1 MIIFSQMFKV
11 KWFIQILTIDLFNL
25 MWSSYLF
32 KTKFKID
39 EKFNAKG
46 KQNNEII
53 LQKIIDKII
62 TF

>member
-1 MIIFSQMFKV
+1 
-11 KWFIQILTIDLFNL
+11 

-39 EKFNAKG
+39 GKFNAKG
-46 KQNNEII
+46 IQNNVYEII
-53 LQKIIDKII
+53 LQKVIDKII